1 MFIVFTADD
10 AVQSYTLDAI
20 NQFLAHRQN
29 PNGCQPKTTY
39 FTSLNY
45 TNYTLVT
52 GASRTARRFN
62 ELLTPTPDWFVAG
75 NEIADHT
82 YAVPSSPGPRV

>member
-1 MFIVFTADD
+1 MFLVFTADD

-39 FTSLNY
+39 FTSLNF

-52 GASRTARRFN
+52 G
-62 ELLTPTPDWFVAG
+62 V
-75 NEIADHT
+75 
-82 YAVPSSPGPRV
+82 

>member
-1 MFIVFTADD
+1 MFVVFTADD
-10 AVQSYTLDAI
+10 AVQSYTLGSV

-29 PNGCQPKTTY
+29 PNGCAPKMTY

-52 GASRTARRFN
+52 GR
-62 ELLTPTPDWFVAG
+62 
-75 NEIADHT
+75 
-82 YAVPSSPGPRV
+82 

>member
-1 MFIVFTADD
+1 M
-10 AVQSYTLDAI
+10 
-20 NQFLAHRQN
+20 
-29 PNGCQPKTTY
+29 TY

-52 GASRTARRFN
+52 
-62 ELLTPTPDWFVAG
+62 DWFVAG

-82 YAVPSSPGPRV
+82 SVAVFYAALFTIQLTIYQLMIQNDPRRHTPC